1 MVAVRARSRRQRK
14 ARRRRH
20 RRPSDDGRCAR
31 FRSPSRR
38 ATDPRDPSR
47 RSRTGIVLA
56 ASSPIPGKETR
67 MAKKRTAKA
76 ARPRKS
82 AHRRSADRSVERRQ
96 GRAAAAI
103 EEVRRGPLEPE
114 IPLDP
119 QAPLGPVDPDA
130 LEVLHDTQALA
141 ADAASD
147 ETEVGPTATD
157 KARAIVLAGGDVDA
171 AGDGDVGE
179 ETVGGSTPTPD
190 QDVVDDLGRAVGVTY
205 A

>member
-1 MVAVRARSRRQRK
+1 
-14 ARRRRH
+14 
-20 RRPSDDGRCAR
+20 
-31 FRSPSRR
+31 
-38 ATDPRDPSR
+38 
-47 RSRTGIVLA
+47 
-56 ASSPIPGKETR
+56 

-205 A
+205 ADSEPLRPEEKERQRDEERWEVDPASSEDYVDRVREFRRHQKKAR